1 MSRIQKLPTEAW
13 DAELRTMTLADE
25 GTPLEQGLMRII
37 AHRPEMAKGMVAFSG
52 ALLRNNGLPRRLV
65 ELVRLRVAFHNQCR
79 SCMAIRY
86 STGLDDGLTE
96 DLVCSLERPQ
106 EAEDLTAAERAALA
120 YADLM
125 ATDHLAADDAMFDRL
140 RQYFTEPQIVEL
152 GYNCALYVGFGRM
165 AATWDMYEELPER
178 FQERSELPITPWG
191 EGELIRG

>member
-1 MSRIQKLPTEAW
+1 MSRLQFAPPEQYEPLFGV
-13 DAELRTMTLADE
+13 DADTPGKVHSNAPGLARLFLELSAGIREEHRTL
-25 GTPLEQGLMRII
+25 
-37 AHRPEMAKGMVAFSG
+37 SG
-52 ALLRNNGLPRRLV
+52 RLI
-65 ELVRLRVAFHNQCR
+65 ELVRLRIAFHNQCR

-125 ATDHLAADDAMFDRL
+125 ATNHLGADDAMFDRL

-165 AATWDMYEELPER
+165 AATWDMHEDLPER